1 MRAFFETSDNHSQ
14 QHLRP
19 LRVAMRVDAVW
30 EEAKSQVADLPGWS
44 ITSADDK
51 QFVLVCKRTKR
62 FLSGDATITIRCEGP
77 TDIPSATVHV
87 RSESA
92 GGIIARDKAN
102 IIEFLVP
109 FERRV
114 C

>member
-1 MRAFFETSDNHSQ
+1 MRAFFETSESHTQ
-14 QHLRP
+14 PHLKP

-30 EEAKSQVADLPGWS
+30 DEAKSLVADLPGWS
-44 ITSADDK
+44 VTSADDK
-51 QFVLVCKRTKR
+51 QFVLLCKRRKR

-77 TDIPSATVHV
+77 ADIPSTTVHV

-92 GGIIARDKAN
+92 GGLIARDKAN
-102 IIEFLVP
+102 IIEFIVP